1 MDQSGVIPI
10 AVLKYAV
17 LKYESNVIVKK
28 EYLKIIYKY
37 KLY

>member
-1 MDQSGVIPI
+1 MSNTI
-10 AVLKYAV
+10 AV